1 MVQFGSVF
9 ASLLTQQTP
18 DQSTWRHREFR
29 DHDPAIH
36 RHVR

>member
-9 ASLLTQQTP
+9 ASLLTQP
-18 DQSTWRHREFR
+18 DETTWRHREYR
-29 DHDPAIH
+29 DHDPSIY